1 MNTFPI
7 KYVEANK
14 AFRQF
19 KVLGNQINKNI
30 SIIRVF
36 LETESFRRNTFK
48 VFDSVGHSND
58 IHEQSEIWLTF
69 PINKT

>member
-14 AFRQF
+14 AFRQL
-19 KVLGNQINKNI
+19 KALGNQINKDI
-30 SIIRVF
+30 SIIRVS

-58 IHEQSEIWLTF
+58 IHEQFKIWSTF
-69 PINKT
+69 TINKS